1 LRRSAWKFRHP
12 VVAGN
17 HRLAI
22 DQERV
27 RLKASGG
34 FDNGRE
40 AISPIIAVARQAADA

>member
-1 LRRSAWKFRHP
+1 VS

-27 RLKASGG
+27 RLKVSGG

-40 AISPIIAVARQAADA
+40 AISPIIAMREPSRRASSR